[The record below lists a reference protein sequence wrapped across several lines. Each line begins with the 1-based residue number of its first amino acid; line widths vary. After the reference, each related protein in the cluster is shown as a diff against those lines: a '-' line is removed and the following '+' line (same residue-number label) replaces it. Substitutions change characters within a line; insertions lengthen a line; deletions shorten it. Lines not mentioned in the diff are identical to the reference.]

1 MPGWGM
7 FIEDKNINKQTEE
20 TTESYQNNKNEIV
33 YLSKTKEGE
42 HHAESLFI
50 YNILLR
56 LHMKLL
62 DDNPK
67 EKNKQEI
74 NKKDEEKVNQHPHSI
89 SNQEK
94 DLGEKTEIKQLH
106 KDEKK
111 INEKFPLITKN
122 EKDLAGIKEKI
133 EEVKQLHNSKE
144 KDMSKIQ
151 DKEVNNIITFPKSV
165 KEQNESNK
173 KEEMKEKERKSE
185 TPKRRTRSRTTSNP
199 KKNLKDNNANQK
211 DSETQK
217 NNNIKVMQN
226 NKSDDRK
233 MSDLTIQKK
242 SKDIYVEKHYETQ
255 KEEETKFLNNCKKI
269 SGVFFIY
276 TFSQPCWNC
285 LDNYILLLNTFS
297 KIKFH
302 IYFSN
307 YEKGEKK
314 QIPRRLEFSSRF
326 KIKQIFPHKRYQNLS
341 TLLFHNC
348 FSYLKKVTH

>member
-122 EKDLAGIKEKI
+122 EKDLAGIKEK
-133 EEVKQLHNSKE
+133 
-144 KDMSKIQ
+144 
-151 DKEVNNIITFPKSV
+151 
-165 KEQNESNK
+165 
-173 KEEMKEKERKSE
+173 
-185 TPKRRTRSRTTSNP
+185 
-199 KKNLKDNNANQK
+199 
-211 DSETQK
+211 
-217 NNNIKVMQN
+217 
-226 NKSDDRK
+226 
-233 MSDLTIQKK
+233 
-242 SKDIYVEKHYETQ
+242 
-255 KEEETKFLNNCKKI
+255 
-269 SGVFFIY
+269 
-276 TFSQPCWNC
+276 
-285 LDNYILLLNTFS
+285 
-297 KIKFH
+297 
-302 IYFSN
+302 
-307 YEKGEKK
+307 
-314 QIPRRLEFSSRF
+314 
-326 KIKQIFPHKRYQNLS
+326 
-341 TLLFHNC
+341 
-348 FSYLKKVTH
+348 